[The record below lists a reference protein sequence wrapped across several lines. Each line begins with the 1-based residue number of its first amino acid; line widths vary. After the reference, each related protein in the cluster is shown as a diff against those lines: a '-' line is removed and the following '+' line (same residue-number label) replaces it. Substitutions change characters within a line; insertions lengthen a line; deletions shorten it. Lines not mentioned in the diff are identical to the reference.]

1 MEEITQNW
9 RKLSL
14 SEEEGRNID
23 LSKNKREGSLVLAAS
38 FLTRRTVNIEVVART
53 FRPLWRT
60 RRDFKVSDAGNNI
73 VLFEFELEA
82 DVVKV
87 LLGEPWS
94 FDRHLVVLE
103 WYDSSTPVKNLK
115 FNTTS
120 FWIQVHNLPHSLLN
134 TETALSLGET
144 NGVITKPKD
153 LSEMRGCNFMRVR
166 VAMDISKPLCRG

>member
-14 SEEEGRNID
+14 LEEEGRNID
-23 LSKNKREGSLVLAAS
+23 LSKNKREGSLVLAAR
-38 FLTRRTVNIEVVART
+38 FLTRRTVNIEVVAQT
-53 FRPLWRT
+53 FHPLWRT
-60 RRDFKVSDAGNNI
+60 RRDFEVSDAGNNI

-103 WYDSSTPVKNLK
+103 RYDSSTPVKNLK

-120 FWIQVHNLPHSLLN
+120 FWIQIHNLP
-134 TETALSLGET
+134 
-144 NGVITKPKD
+144 I
-153 LSEMRGCNFMRVR
+153 RC
-166 VAMDISKPLCRG
+166 

>member
-23 LSKNKREGSLVLAAS
+23 LSKNTREGSLVLAAR
-38 FLTRRTVNIEVVART
+38 FLTRHTVNIEVVART

-60 RRDFKVSDAGNNI
+60 RRDFEVSDAGNNI

-94 FDRHLVVLE
+94 FNRHLVVLE
-103 WYDSSTPVKNLK
+103 RYDSSTPVKNLK

-120 FWIQVHNLPHSLLN
+120 FWI
-134 TETALSLGET
+134 
-144 NGVITKPKD
+144 
-153 LSEMRGCNFMRVR
+153 
-166 VAMDISKPLCRG
+166 

>member
-73 VLFEFELEA
+73 VLFEFEFEA

-103 WYDSSTPVKNLK
+103 
-115 FNTTS
+115 
-120 FWIQVHNLPHSLLN
+120 
-134 TETALSLGET
+134 
-144 NGVITKPKD
+144 
-153 LSEMRGCNFMRVR
+153 
-166 VAMDISKPLCRG
+166 

>member
-23 LSKNKREGSLVLAAS
+23 LSKNKREGSLVLAAR

-53 FRPLWRT
+53 FHPLWRT
-60 RRDFKVSDAGNNI
+60 RRDFEVSDAGNNI

-103 WYDSSTPVKNLK
+103 RYDSSTPVKNLK

-120 FWIQVHNLPHSLLN
+120 FWIQIHNLP
-134 TETALSLGET
+134 
-144 NGVITKPKD
+144 I
-153 LSEMRGCNFMRVR
+153 RC
-166 VAMDISKPLCRG
+166 

>member
-103 WYDSSTPVKNLK
+103 RYDSSTPVKNLK

-120 FWIQVHNLPHSLLN
+120 FWIQIHNLP
-134 TETALSLGET
+134 
-144 NGVITKPKD
+144 I
-153 LSEMRGCNFMRVR
+153 RC
-166 VAMDISKPLCRG
+166 